1 MFVEFIMFVQFRSMT
16 TGAFGFLLLLLVA
29 MGRPLAAQDGEAL
42 YDTHCAICHEAGG
55 ESPAPGRDTLRQMSP
70 EQILGAL
77 ERGVMRAQGGE
88 RSRAERR
95 VLAEHLSGKP
105 FGREPVN
112 PISRS
117 AFCAGSSGTSTGVP
131 GGTPGGTPGS
141 AAGTFEIALA
151 GPGWNGWGY
160 TPTNTRFQPRNVARL
175 FPADVPRLQLK
186 WAFAFPGA
194 SSAGLQ
200 PVIVGGRV
208 YVGSWEG
215 DVYSLD
221 ARTGCIHWT
230 LETESGVSGAIT
242 LGGSAN
248 GTMTAYFGDLAAN
261 VYAVD
266 AATGKV
272 QWKVKVDEYPLA
284 RIRGAVTLHDGR
296 LFVPVSS
303 REESQ
308 VSNPRYPCCRFRGSM
323 VSLDAASGRQLWK
336 TYTIDQEPRPT
347 QKNRAG
353 TQLYGPSGIAIWV
366 APTIDAKRNV
376 FYVGT
381 GNNYSI
387 PATNLSD
394 AIVAYDL
401 DSGRVRWSRQMTE
414 NDIWSAGCR
423 TREIDPA
430 ICPDADAPDY
440 DFVSSPILVESPG
453 GQDILIAAQKSGIV
467 YALNPDREGETIWQQ
482 RVGQGGIM
490 FGPAAD
496 GRTLYVAISDFTRTS
511 EASREPDPNVGG
523 GMAALELRTGR
534 ILWRTPA
541 PGCGDRRPC
550 SPAQGAAVTAI
561 PGVAFSGSVDGH
573 LRAYAAR
580 DGKIL
585 WDYDAVREF
594 TTVNGVMGKGGSFY
608 SGGQAVVNGMVFA
621 TSGYSH
627 HGGVIPG
634 NVLLAFGVE

>member
-1 MFVEFIMFVQFRSMT
+1 MNKREY
-16 TGAFGFLLLLLVA
+16 GFGLILIFLVA
-29 MGRPLAAQDGEAL
+29 MSTPVAAQDGEAL
-42 YDTHCAICHEAGG
+42 YNTHCAICHEATG

-77 ERGVMRAQGGE
+77 ERGVMSAQGGE

-95 VLAEHLSGKP
+95 VLAEHLSGKR

-112 PISRS
+112 PIPQS
-117 AFCAGSSGTSTGVP
+117 AFCPASP
-131 GGTPGGTPGS
+131 EAP
-141 AAGTFEIALA
+141 GTFESALA

-175 FPADVPRLQLK
+175 ALADVPRLQLK
-186 WAFAFPGA
+186 WAFGFPGA
-194 SSAGLQ
+194 SSSGLQ

-221 ARTGCIHWT
+221 AKTGCIHWT

-242 LGGSAN
+242 LGSAAN
-248 GTMTAYFGDLAAN
+248 GALTAYFGDLAAN

-272 QWKVKVDEYPLA
+272 RWKVKVDEYPLA
-284 RIRGAVTLHDGR
+284 RIRGAVALHNGR
-296 LFVPVSS
+296 LLVPVSS

-308 VSNPRYPCCRFRGSM
+308 VGNPRYPCCRFRGSM
-323 VSLDAASGRQLWK
+323 VALDGASGRQLWK

-353 TQLYGPSGIAIWV
+353 TQLWGPSGIAIWV
-366 APTIDAKRNV
+366 APTIDAKRTV

-381 GNNYSI
+381 GNNYST
-387 PATNLSD
+387 PATSLSD

-401 DSGRVRWSRQMTE
+401 ETGQVRWSRQMTE

-423 TREIDPA
+423 AKPLDPA
-430 ICPDADAPDY
+430 ICPDADAPDF
-440 DFVSSPILVESPG
+440 DFVSSPILLESPG
-453 GQDILIAAQKSGIV
+453 GQDFLIAAQKSGIV
-467 YALNPDREGETIWQQ
+467 YALNPDKQGETIWQQ
-482 RVGQGGIM
+482 RVGEGGTQGGIM
-490 FGPAAD
+490 FGPATD
-496 GRTLYVAISDFTRTS
+496 GRTLYVAVSDFTRTS
-511 EASREPDPNVGG
+511 TGEADPNSGG
-523 GMAALELRTGR
+523 GIAALELRTGR

-561 PGVAFSGSVDGH
+561 PGVVFSGSVDGH
-573 LRAYAAR
+573 LRAYSAS

-585 WDYDAVREF
+585 WDFDAVREF